1 MFSTL
6 CFSFTLIFKCVLTDC
21 DCLSHTLMSGDVIP
35 SWQYVS
41 GSVLILL
48 EPVTVT
54 VIYTQLVPEMLI
66 DIH

>member
-1 MFSTL
+1 
-6 CFSFTLIFKCVLTDC
+6 
-21 DCLSHTLMSGDVIP
+21 MSGGIIP

-48 EPVTVT
+48 ESVT
-54 VIYTQLVPEMLI
+54 VIYTQLVPEVLV

>member
-1 MFSTL
+1 
-6 CFSFTLIFKCVLTDC
+6 
-21 DCLSHTLMSGDVIP
+21 MSGDVIP